1 MRIGVDVDGVLTDL
15 EAYQLKYGKKHFKDV
30 TDIDETGYDICDIF
44 HCTKEER
51 EKFWTKYIWE
61 YCLKEPIRPGMKE
74 LLQRLDNEGNEIFII
89 TGRAHTTEDGTMGK
103 LFRKMVVSWLH
114 NNNIPYEKIYYC
126 DESNSPEEK
135 YDICKRLGIDV
146 MIEDKTENINR
157 IKDIAGVLCI
167 SNRHNQNVVESDKVR
182 RVDII
187 SENTYDDILFLGQKA
202 STDKL
207 NSDYIKQFD
216 RDTYRFNYGVVRSIG
231 VPLFKVLFQPTIIN
245 KEHIPNKGPLLLC
258 GNHLHV
264 WDQFPV
270 ICSTTRP
277 THWMSKKEYFD
288 SKLGP
293 FFEKTGAICVDRQGD
308 AHQSTIIALNYLDID
323 SAVGLFPEGTR
334 NHMKQNHIDDLYK
347 MSSKQLSKEEFSQMM
362 HLQNPLLSQV
372 LKLQQMYSNQEVSFS
387 DFCEGLN
394 NVDKFLKETLSA
406 DEYMDSWL
414 LPFKFGAVSMAQR
427 SGATIVPFGVTGDYI
442 IGSQNLIVNFGE
454 GFRIRPDDSL
464 DEANK
469 MLRGKILHLIKE
481 NKERKM

>member
-1 MRIGVDVDGVLTDL
+1 M
-15 EAYQLKYGKKHFKDV
+15 
-30 TDIDETGYDICDIF
+30 
-44 HCTKEER
+44 
-51 EKFWTKYIWE
+51 
-61 YCLKEPIRPGMKE
+61 
-74 LLQRLDNEGNEIFII
+74 
-89 TGRAHTTEDGTMGK
+89 
-103 LFRKMVVSWLH
+103 
-114 NNNIPYEKIYYC
+114 
-126 DESNSPEEK
+126 
-135 YDICKRLGIDV
+135 
-146 MIEDKTENINR
+146 
-157 IKDIAGVLCI
+157 
-167 SNRHNQNVVESDKVR
+167 
-182 RVDII
+182 
-187 SENTYDDILFLGQKA
+187 
-202 STDKL
+202 
-207 NSDYIKQFD
+207 
-216 RDTYRFNYGVVRSIG
+216 
-231 VPLFKVLFQPTIIN
+231 
-245 KEHIPNKGPLLLC
+245 
-258 GNHLHV
+258 
-264 WDQFPV
+264 
-270 ICSTTRP
+270 
-277 THWMSKKEYFD
+277 
-288 SKLGP
+288 
-293 FFEKTGAICVDRQGD
+293 
-308 AHQSTIIALNYLDID
+308 DID